1 MPPRARGGDP
11 EERDGLL
18 GYRHSAGAGDQVGGI
33 GGGGE
38 VHERLGSL
46 GERGA
51 VTDDEVEVAL
61 DGVAAVQNSGFRAGH
76 TAHGDSL
83 DGVIALH
90 SGEGCVT
97 DGVGVAGNCFNDAAG
112 GGQLLIPIRRESRRE
127 RV

>member
-1 MPPRARGGDP
+1 MPHRARGGDP

-61 DGVAAVQNSGFRAGH
+61 DGVAASYMTYFCFRLYFLPLFLSIILLSLVQLCYNLENTPKEMF
-76 TAHGDSL
+76 
-83 DGVIALH
+83 
-90 SGEGCVT
+90 
-97 DGVGVAGNCFNDAAG
+97 
-112 GGQLLIPIRRESRRE
+112 
-127 RV
+127 